1 MCAKLDH
8 NVPYSQ
14 DRTVGPDLLGS
25 GSQREKFQN
34 DNNKKCK
41 EIGNNCYFIQ
51 IFNENLHKLHFLTC
65 EQSFMFFDNDKVSQ
79 KTGLAFFNK

>member
-34 DNNKKCK
+34 DNNKKFK
-41 EIGNNCYFIQ
+41 EIGNNFYFIK
-51 IFNENLHKLHFLTC
+51 ILTVNFNLLLVF
-65 EQSFMFFDNDKVSQ
+65 
-79 KTGLAFFNK
+79 

>member
-25 GSQREKFQN
+25 GSQSEKFQN

-41 EIGNNCYFIQ
+41 EIGNNCYFIK
-51 IFNENLHKLHFLTC
+51 I
-65 EQSFMFFDNDKVSQ
+65 
-79 KTGLAFFNK
+79 